1 MARPQILVTND
12 DGILA
17 PGLAALAE
25 ALRDLGS
32 VTVLAPEKNWSASGH
47 VKTMHKP
54 LRVREAATSDG
65 RPALACSGAPSDC
78 VALALMGLTE
88 TDYDLVV
95 SGINPHA
102 NLGQDVT
109 YSGTVTAAM
118 EASLL
123 GKPGLA
129 VSTDHHPEIGYG
141 PAAAEGRRVARAI
154 LERGLPEGVLLS
166 LNVPRRQAREFAGT
180 RITCLGKRDYRDAL
194 VRREDPYGRPYYWI
208 GGEHP
213 VALPGEDTDV
223 EAVEAGYVSIT
234 PLQMDMTA
242 RRAVETLRDWDWG

>member
-1 MARPQILVTND
+1 MPTILVTND

-17 PGLAALAE
+17 PGLAALAA
-25 ALRDLGS
+25 ALRGLGE

-88 TDYDLVV
+88 TDFDLVV

-118 EASLL
+118 EAALL
-123 GKPGLA
+123 GKPGIA
-129 VSTDHHPEIGYG
+129 VSTDHDPDIGYG
-141 PAAAEGRRVARAI
+141 PAAELGLRVARRV
-154 LERGLPEGVLLS
+154 LERGGLPEGVLLS
-166 LNVPRRQAREFAGT
+166 VNAPRRAIDAIAGT
-180 RITCLGKRDYRDAL
+180 RLTRLGKRDYRDL
-194 VRREDPYGRPYYWI
+194 LLRREDPYGRPYYWI
-208 GGEHP
+208 GGEGP
-213 VALPGEDTDV
+213 IALPGAGTDV
-223 EAVEAGYVSIT
+223 EALAQGYASIT

-242 RRAVETLRDWDWG
+242 RAAIEALDGWDWA